1 MAGCM
6 KDALIYI
13 PERILAWIAYGPKLH
28 LSPKKRSSWFWGWY
42 FLITAKADSWRWAL
56 IRWSW

>member
-1 MAGCM
+1 M

-56 IRWSW
+56 IRWAW